1 MVPRFL
7 ASLIAILM
15 IDTPSDSMEEDT
27 IEVAELFA
35 GVGGFRLGLEGGD
48 FKFVFSNQWEP
59 PGTKAA
65 SNLSMAPSSYPL
77 LD

>member
-1 MVPRFL
+1 
-7 ASLIAILM
+7 M
-15 IDTPSDSMEEDT
+15 IGTIMDHTLSVGMDEDA